1 MGKNMLIAALAAG
14 YALQCPWFAVCDVA
28 TKAVIWL
35 VLSICLLFFCLFCEE
50 KREKWLKKRKRAQ
63 KLQEQIGRLSYVGGH
78 GYADGRERA

>member
-1 MGKNMLIAALAAG
+1 MVKNMLIAALAAG

-35 VLSICLLFFCLFCEE
+35 VLSICLLFFCLFCEGKHE
-50 KREKWLKKRKRAQ
+50 KRLKKRKRERE
-63 KLQEQIGRLSYVGGH
+63 LQERISRLISMGER